1 MVKTLKYL
9 TDWYNVLRLAS
20 VQYIALTDES
30 QNTTQDQKKY
40 WSQKYQNSATNIK
53 DLSTFQ

>member
-1 MVKTLKYL
+1 MVKTMKYL

-30 QNTTQDQKKY
+30 QNTTRYQKKY
-40 WSQKYQNSATNIK
+40 WSQQYQQH
-53 DLSTFQ
+53 DEY